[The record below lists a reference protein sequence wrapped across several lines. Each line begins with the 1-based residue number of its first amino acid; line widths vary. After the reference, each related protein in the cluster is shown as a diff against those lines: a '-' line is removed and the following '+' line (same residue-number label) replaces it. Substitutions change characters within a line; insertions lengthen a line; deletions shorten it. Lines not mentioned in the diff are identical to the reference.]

1 MKHKKKKNVGILF
14 ELLTRQVVQGTLT
27 NNKTVSQNAS
37 NLINKYFSR
46 EKPLY
51 EELSLFNTLLY
62 NQTDSHRIADKLLN
76 TTMVYAKQLDE
87 DTLEAAKIR
96 LSEDINHLFSK
107 QDFYKTK
114 LSNYKVYASI
124 QQLLDN
130 ARHKQEISEITE
142 KIVLEEVILDH
153 LINNTEYERVNL
165 YKKTYERL
173 PIDNLTNCMIQSK
186 FNEKYDET
194 LQGSQKQL
202 LRTFILSDEEKY
214 HTLVEKEKEKINT
227 IISEALEM
235 PLDSVLKVR
244 LQDAQ
249 EQLDKSTLSELSE
262 DSLASLMIYADL
274 AHDLKE
280 EIEHASEK

>member
-1 MKHKKKKNVGILF
+1 
-14 ELLTRQVVQGTLT
+14 
-27 NNKTVSQNAS
+27 
-37 NLINKYFSR
+37 
-46 EKPLY
+46 
-51 EELSLFNTLLY
+51 
-62 NQTDSHRIADKLLN
+62 
-76 TTMVYAKQLDE
+76 MVYAKQLDE